1 VGTIKQLQV
10 LVLTLKRTEKWQI
23 FNNNWHKCKS
33 RNLSGRLDLHQETN
47 EEGDYEM
54 QRQGIISVILIT
66 STALATVA
74 SIEESNEK
82 HCLSRL
88 LKT

>member
-1 VGTIKQLQV
+1 MRNIINHRL
-10 LVLTLKRTEKWQI
+10 LCLTTWQTFTTKWHN
-23 FNNNWHKCKS
+23 FKS
-33 RNLSGRLDLHQETN
+33 HNLSGRLHLHQQTN
-47 EEGDYEM
+47 AEGDYEM
-54 QRQGIISVILIT
+54 QRQGIISVILLA

-74 SIEESNEK
+74 SSEESNEK

>member
-1 VGTIKQLQV
+1 
-10 LVLTLKRTEKWQI
+10 
-23 FNNNWHKCKS
+23 
-33 RNLSGRLDLHQETN
+33 LDLHQETN

-54 QRQGIISVILIT
+54 QRQEIISVILLA

-74 SIEESNEK
+74 SSEESNEK